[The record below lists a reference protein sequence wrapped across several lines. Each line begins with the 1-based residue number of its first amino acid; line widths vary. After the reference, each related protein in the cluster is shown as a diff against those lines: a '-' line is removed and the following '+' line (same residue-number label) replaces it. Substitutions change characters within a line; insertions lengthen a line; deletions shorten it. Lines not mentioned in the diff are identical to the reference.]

1 MEGSRAILDVGNAV
15 QASIILLANEGG
27 GAVMGRTK
35 MRMMVF
41 LLLKKAGSIAGKGD
55 SGANTHVHY
64 NGKAVDRELRHLSE
78 VGAIRYNHSL
88 IEITDVGREVA
99 IALGG
104 SIDDHTLA
112 ILRNTKWFFND
123 MTDGEALAYVHAA
136 YPDVS
141 GELGTC
147 KEIEQGMLEDIL
159 IGLIGK
165 GKITSAHAAR
175 LLHRDR
181 VDVMRMMSTA
191 GIPVFQ

>member
-1 MEGSRAILDVGNAV
+1 M
-15 QASIILLANEGG
+15 
-27 GAVMGRTK
+27 
-35 MRMMVF
+35 
-41 LLLKKAGSIAGKGD
+41 
-55 SGANTHVHY
+55 
-64 NGKAVDRELRHLSE
+64 
-78 VGAIRYNHSL
+78 
-88 IEITDVGREVA
+88 
-99 IALGG
+99 
-104 SIDDHTLA
+104 A

-136 YPDVS
+136 YPDAS

-159 IGLIGK
+159 IGLVGK